1 MVDSILTVS
10 ERTELIKEVATF
22 IFDGPIRLMSLIP
35 QQHCLRI
42 VQSPVP
48 ETYAWSIVNY
58 CETSAWMVNPA
69 LIVQLM
75 RRWEHLPTFR
85 DAIARIERMTPPAFH
100 IPPQVWDPILVRLN
114 LPLLNRSTTRR
125 TVEGFF
131 RPLRQPNYE
140 GVTRVLVVTG
150 PAGSG
155 KSFTVLYV
163 QYISQFMGHAN
174 FNSIYID
181 LKAQAVTRFGP
192 LDLAR
197 LILDQ
202 VNPAWVADGV
212 MLPELQEEQASRW
225 INYLCRVIA
234 DQVAL
239 AGSTCVIILD
249 GLDGGDG
256 AQFLPAETLEMIAC
270 LVAIAS
276 TESIPEVSRDM
287 MRLVLLGFER
297 PVRNYLNT
305 VRTER
310 IKPVERDEIRK
321 YFEDYA
327 RFYNKTIATAGIE
340 DMVDAVLQDV
350 PDDASRTRQLA
361 DKALAFAIGIINS

>member
-10 ERTELIKEVATF
+10 ERTELISKVATL
-22 IFDGPIRLMSLIP
+22 IYTGPVPLMSVIP

-42 VQSPVP
+42 VQSPLP
-48 ETYAWSIVNY
+48 EAYAWSIVNY
-58 CETSAWMVNPA
+58 CEASAWMEDPA
-69 LIVQLM
+69 LIVLLM
-75 RRWEHLPTFR
+75 RKWEHLPIFH
-85 DAIARIERMTPPAFH
+85 DAIERIKAIIPRPFH

-114 LPLLNRSTTRR
+114 LPLLNRSITRR
-125 TVEGFF
+125 AVEGFS
-131 RPLRQPNYE
+131 RPLHQPNYE
-140 GVTRVLVVTG
+140 GVSRVLVVTG

-163 QYISQFMGHAN
+163 QYISQFLNHAN

-202 VNPAWVADGV
+202 VNPCWVADGV
-212 MLPELQEEQASRW
+212 TLPELQEEQASRW

-249 GLDGGDG
+249 GLDGSGG
-256 AQFLPAETLEMIAC
+256 TQFLPAETLEMIAC

-276 TESIPEVSRDM
+276 TEAIPEVSRDM
-287 MRLVLLGFER
+287 MRLVLLGFEQ

-310 IKPVERDEIRK
+310 IKPVARDEIRK

-327 RFYNKTIATAGIE
+327 RFYNKTIAADGIE
-340 DMVDAVLQDV
+340 DMVNAVLQDV